1 MPAKMKSSHNC
12 FTEINA
18 SAGILCRWEL
28 QTCAPGHV
36 NTECRRKHILQV
48 NFDPALT
55 ALLREVRGLQ
65 MVPSLSMPIPQDA
78 LLVAERGEHFCVQ
91 VEYAVSHA
99 MLPLLASKSNA

>member
-1 MPAKMKSSHNC
+1 M
-12 FTEINA
+12 NA
-18 SAGILCRWEL
+18 ISGILCRWEL
-28 QTCAPGHV
+28 QTCAPVHLH
-36 NTECRRKHILQV
+36 TECKRKEIFQV

-91 VEYAVSHA
+91 VE
-99 MLPLLASKSNA
+99 